1 LPLLSV
7 SLSVRHYFFLIKN
20 SLAIVLMVNIL
31 VAERLLSKV
40 EEREIMV
47 QIGTGELKLMAV
59 AGYISVPRES
69 IRL

>member
-1 LPLLSV
+1 LSV

-31 VAERLLSKV
+31 VSERLLSKV
-40 EEREIMV
+40 EERETTV
-47 QIGTGELKLMAV
+47 QIGTGEPTESLAC
-59 AGYISVPRES
+59 YNSVPRES